1 MKEQV
6 EIMTDWSRYPNNWK
20 IAKSQ
25 QISGADSEGHS
36 LMALKKTLHHFE
48 YIRYHSN
55 EKP

>member
-6 EIMTDWSRYPNNWK
+6 EIMTDWNGK

-25 QISGADSEGHS
+25 QISGANSEGHS

-55 EKP
+55 EKL